1 MKTNVV
7 AGLLAVIAVCSIAL
21 VVVAVVFVRAEQRPG
36 GSLWRPQ
43 TLEEAKAKQKQIE
56 KMIEDHKRQHGT

>member
-7 AGLLAVIAVCSIAL
+7 AGLLAVIAVCSVVL
-21 VVVAVVFVRAEQRPG
+21 VVVALTLVRAEQRPG

-43 TLEEAKAKQKQIE
+43 TLEEVKAKQKQIE
-56 KMIEDHKRQHGT
+56 KHLENLRAKQQ